1 MAISHGRDMLTSNII
16 QDEFGQRYVLKTSA
30 VHFEQSDFKAKSFW
44 NTESTQ
50 SFVQR
55 LNVSHG
61 YWPGLLQQFS
71 TLPALHTLQKQQI
84 EFYVSELL
92 ISGKIHLYPLPKIKD
107 DDHSPQKRAIKS
119 SDNVTYLFAEASL
132 LLTSTPKE
140 VKYFSS
146 SEDAETFINELNP
159 GDEKLQS
166 IASELDIKVPTTAS
180 VNSAELTTAICSA
193 LVTGTVI
200 VLVDRISTVP
210 ASASEVVEAVGPGNQ
225 KADLGP
231 APDEF
236 KEINIELEDEF
247 EKNMAAHFSLFDGLE
262 YKVKT
267 DMGEEHKGTIENGK
281 IFVAKAKMN
290 SSFEIEIKGLP
301 AFMDS

>member
-1 MAISHGRDMLTSNII
+1 M
-16 QDEFGQRYVLKTSA
+16 
-30 VHFEQSDFKAKSFW
+30 
-44 NTESTQ
+44 
-50 SFVQR
+50 
-55 LNVSHG
+55 SHG
-61 YWPGLLQQFS
+61 YWPNLLQQFS
-71 TLPALHTLQKQQI
+71 TLPSLHTLQKQQI
-84 EFYVSELL
+84 EYYVSDLL
-92 ISGKIHLYPLPKIKD
+92 ISGKIHLYPLPRQKGD
-107 DDHSPQKRAIKS
+107 EHAPQKRAIKN

-146 SEDAETFINELNP
+146 KEDAEIFIKELNP
-159 GDEKLQS
+159 DNEKLQT
-166 IASELDIKVPTTAS
+166 IASELEIKIPETAS
-180 VNSAELTTAICSA
+180 VNSTELLTAISTA

-210 ASASEVVEAVGPGNQ
+210 ASASEVVEATGPGNQ
-225 KADLGP
+225 KAGLGP

-262 YKVKT
+262 YKLKT
-267 DMGEEHKGTIENGK
+267 DMGEEHKGTIEGGK
-281 IFVAKAKMN
+281 IFIAKVKMN
-290 SSFEIEIKGLP
+290 SSFEIKIKDLP

>member
-1 MAISHGRDMLTSNII
+1 MLTTNII

-44 NTESTQ
+44 NKESTQ

-55 LNVSHG
+55 LNVPHG
-61 YWPGLLQQFS
+61 YWRNLLQQFS
-71 TLPALHTLQKQQI
+71 TIPALHALQDKQI
-84 EFYVSELL
+84 EYYTSELL
-92 ISGKIHLYPLPKIKD
+92 ISGKIHLYPLPKQKGD
-107 DDHSPQKRAIKS
+107 EHAPQKRAIKS
-119 SDNVTYLFAEASL
+119 SENVTYIFTEASL
-132 LLTSTPKE
+132 LLTSSPRE

-146 SEDAETFINELNP
+146 KEDAETFIKELNTD
-159 GDEKLQS
+159 DEKLQT

-180 VNSAELTTAICSA
+180 VNPAELTTAIVAA
-193 LVTGTVI
+193 LVAGTVI
-200 VLVDRISTVP
+200 VLVDRVSTVP
-210 ASASEVVEAVGPGNQ
+210 ASKGEIVEAVGPGNK

-262 YKVKT
+262 YKLKT
-267 DMGEEHKGTIENGK
+267 DMGEEHAGTIENGK
-281 IFVAKAKMN
+281 IFIAKAKMN
-290 SSFEIEIKGLP
+290 SSFEIEIKDLP
-301 AFMDS
+301 AFMES

>member
-1 MAISHGRDMLTSNII
+1 MLTTNII
-16 QDEFGQRYVLKTSA
+16 QDEFGQRYVLKTSL

-44 NTESTQ
+44 NAESTR

-61 YWPGLLQQFS
+61 YWPVLLQQFS

-92 ISGKIHLYPLPKIKD
+92 ISGKIHLYPLPKQKSD
-107 DDHSPQKRAIKS
+107 EHAPQKRAIKS

-146 SEDAETFINELNP
+146 SEDAETFIKELSP
-159 GDEKLQS
+159 DDEKLQT

-180 VNSAELTTAICSA
+180 VNPAELTTAICSA
-193 LVTGTVI
+193 LVAGSVI

-210 ASASEVVEAVGPGNQ
+210 ASASELVEAVGPGNK

-236 KEINIELEDEF
+236 KEINIELDDEF

-262 YKVKT
+262 YKIKT
-267 DMGEEHKGTIENGK
+267 DIGEEHKGTVENGK
-281 IFVAKAKMN
+281 IFIAKAKMN
-290 SSFEIEIKGLP
+290 SSFEIEIKDLP